1 MREKRQCRRSCQKII
16 FCVREPWSNAFIPN
30 PCGYIAFLLLEISR
44 QLVLF
49 RVLGWADSDSLFLWE
64 RARLHL
70 GTRILAMATYHRCDP
85 CWCSPPPPRYLN
97 LTCTGF
103 AQPLARMTDK
113 PLTSNNL
120 QNTDSN
126 FTLLVAT
133 GSRKKWRLFRKSSSR
148 GAEVR
153 FVI

>member
-1 MREKRQCRRSCQKII
+1 LRSGLAGMCKGPQ
-16 FCVREPWSNAFIPN
+16 R
-30 PCGYIAFLLLEISR
+30 LRLR

-49 RVLGWADSDSLFLWE
+49 RVLRWADSDSVFLWE
-64 RARLHL
+64 RARLLL

-85 CWCSPPPPRYLN
+85 CWCSPPPPRYLH

-126 FTLLVAT
+126 FTCGNRIKEEMEAFPE
-133 GSRKKWRLFRKSSSR
+133 KF
-148 GAEVR
+148 
-153 FVI
+153 